1 MVMKW
6 SIVIIIPLHI
16 TGRVGR
22 PRVLA
27 YVGIII
33 LL

>member
-1 MVMKW
+1 MKW
-6 SIVIIIPLHI
+6 SIIIIIPLHI
-16 TGRVGR
+16 TGRVEC

-27 YVGIII
+27 HVGIII